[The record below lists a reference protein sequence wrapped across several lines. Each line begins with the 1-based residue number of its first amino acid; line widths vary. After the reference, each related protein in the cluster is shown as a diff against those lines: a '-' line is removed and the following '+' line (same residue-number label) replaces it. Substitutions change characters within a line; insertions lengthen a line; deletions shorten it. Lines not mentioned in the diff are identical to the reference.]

1 MFVHLSPYFCFNIKN
16 LFMKKLFIMSS
27 VALLFVGATAFT
39 TIKGDAAKYSVDA
52 KKSTVD
58 FSGSKKG
65 GYHPGYFPVKSGSV
79 DVVDGKITGGTF
91 TIDIAGVK
99 VTDGAGAGLEAHLK
113 KADFFDA
120 EKFGEATYEI
130 SSVNYKDANNAE
142 IVGNLTLKGIKAE
155 VKFDAKIRD
164 VSDKGVFAEAFF
176 TLDRTK
182 IGVAYGVG
190 MINADVQI
198 GVHLFATK

>member
-1 MFVHLSPYFCFNIKN
+1 
-16 LFMKKLFIMSS
+16 MKKVFIGCASFVVIASS
-27 VALLFVGATAFT
+27 LAFT
-39 TIKGDAAKYSVDA
+39 TIAKRGESVSYSVDS
-52 KKSTVD
+52 KQSKVD

-65 GYHPGYFPVKSGSV
+65 GYHPGYFPVKNGAV
-79 DVVDGKITGGTF
+79 TVVDGKIAGGKF
-91 TIDIAGVK
+91 TIDVAGIK
-99 VTDGAGAGLEAHLK
+99 VTDGAGAMLEGHLK

-130 SSVNYKDANNAE
+130 TSVNYKDANNAE
-142 IVGNLTLKGIKAE
+142 VVGSLTLKGIKAE

-164 VSDKGVFAEAFF
+164 ISDKGLFAEAFF

-182 IGVAYGVG
+182 FGLLSGIG
-190 MINADVQI
+190 MINSDVQI